1 MKNNI
6 LNSLIRPV
14 FFSYGCESKN
24 TKSAEFITDF
34 LTTFDAT
41 LNEVGDENLGT
52 EEKVRIHFGKL
63 LNKVGCSNPDA
74 NYSKFTEFFKNWWSK
89 I

>member
-6 LNSLIRPV
+6 LDSLICLG

-63 LNKVGCSNPDA
+63 LNQVGCSNPDA
-74 NYSKFTEFFKNWWSK
+74 NDSKFTEFFKNWWSK